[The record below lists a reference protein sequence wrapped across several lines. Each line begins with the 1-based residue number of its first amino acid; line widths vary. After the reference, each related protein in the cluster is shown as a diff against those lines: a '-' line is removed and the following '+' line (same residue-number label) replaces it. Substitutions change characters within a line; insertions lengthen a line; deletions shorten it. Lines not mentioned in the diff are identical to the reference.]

1 MKTTIVTTTPEWD
14 ACAGEWQQLVDACAN
29 PSVTL
34 TWPWL
39 RSWWEVFGNESRRLR
54 VVLVREGD
62 RLVGAAP
69 LLVRA
74 TPRRHYK
81 VLALRRME
89 LLASGEERGA
99 PICSDYI
106 GWPVLAGYEAAVVDA
121 VFDVLLGELRDEW
134 DELVLPDMAA
144 DSSVVGALEARHASR
159 GLLLTE
165 ETREPAAVLD
175 LAPSWDA
182 MLERLGSGL
191 RYKIRRGRRD
201 FEAQGGSYRA
211 LARGDDWT
219 GAFETLVTLHQAR
232 WQAKGQPGAFKHPKR
247 LAFHR
252 LVIPRLLEAGWLRL
266 GVLAMPDGPL
276 GAIYNTRYRGQVGF
290 YQSGIRVTDQTHLR
304 PGVLLH
310 AYELEDAIAAGATEY
325 DFLKRGHSEYKDAWA
340 SRSRDLV
347 RVRLARRDLKN
358 LSYEALRSGVA
369 QARRLKHRIEAT
381 RGR

>member
-1 MKTTIVTTTPEWD
+1 MKTTVVTTTSEWD
-14 ACAGEWQQLVDACAN
+14 GCAEQWRQLIDACAN
-29 PSVTL
+29 PSITV

-39 RSWWEVFGNESRRLR
+39 RTWWEVFGNDARRLR
-54 VVLVREGD
+54 VVLVRDGE

-69 LLVRA
+69 LLLRTA
-74 TPRRHYK
+74 PRRHYK
-81 VLALRRME
+81 VLSLRRME

-106 GWPVLAGYEAAVVDA
+106 GWPVIAGYESAVVDA
-121 VFDVLLGELRDEW
+121 VLDVLLGELRGEW
-134 DELVLPDMAA
+134 DEVVLPDMAA
-144 DSSVVGALEARHASR
+144 DAVVTGALQARPAAR
-159 GLLLTE
+159 GLLLAE
-165 ETREPAAVLD
+165 EKREPAAVLD

-201 FEAQGGSYRA
+201 FEAQGGSYHA
-211 LARGDDWT
+211 VAIGDDWQR
-219 GAFETLVTLHQAR
+219 AFDTLVTLHQAR

-266 GVLAMPDGPL
+266 GVLSMPDGPL
-276 GAIYNTRYRGQVGF
+276 GAIYNTRYRGQVFF
-290 YQSGIRVTDQTHLR
+290 YQSGIRLTDQTHLR

-310 AYELEDAIAAGATEY
+310 AYEIEDAIRAGATEY

-347 RVRLARRDLKN
+347 RLRLARRDFKN

-369 QARRLKHRIEAT
+369 QARRLKHRIEAA
-381 RGR
+381 RPR

>member
-1 MKTTIVTTTPEWD
+1 MKTTILTTAAEWD
-14 ACAGEWQQLVDACAN
+14 AHAGSWQALVDACAN

-39 RSWWEVFGNESRRLR
+39 RTWWDVFGNESRHLR
-54 VVLVREGD
+54 IVLVHDGA

-69 LLVRA
+69 LLLRA
-74 TPRRHYK
+74 AARRHYK
-81 VLALRRME
+81 VLSLRRIE

-106 GWPVLAGYEAAVVDA
+106 GWPALAGYEAAVAAA
-121 VFDVLLGELRDEW
+121 VYQVLLTDLRDEW
-134 DELVLPDMAA
+134 DEVVLPDMAA
-144 DSSVVGALEARHASR
+144 DAAMTHALRAPGAG
-159 GLLLTE
+159 GLIVAE
-165 ETREPAAVLD
+165 ERREPAAVLD

-182 MLERLGSGL
+182 MLEKLGSGL

-211 LARGDDWT
+211 VSGQDDWQE
-219 GAFETLVTLHQAR
+219 AFDTLVTLHQAR

-252 LVIPRLLEAGWLRL
+252 LVIPRLLDAGWLRL
-266 GVLAMPDGPL
+266 GVLTMPDGPL
-276 GAIYNTRYRGQVGF
+276 GAIYNTRYRGQVFF
-290 YQSGIRVTDQTHLR
+290 YQSGIRLTEQTHLR

-310 AYELEDAIAAGATEY
+310 AYEIEDAIAAGATEY

-347 RVRLARRDLKN
+347 RLRVARRDIKN
-358 LSYEALRSGVA
+358 WSYEALRSGVA
-369 QARRLKHRIEAT
+369 QARRLKHRIEAA
-381 RGR
+381 RSR